1 MNNKKNKNKKKHN
14 KQSKEGGVVDNG
26 ESRRMHFPSR
36 EILRTFGKDDESIQ
50 PERSPNAGPKDGQG
64 WRSAAMSL
72 PHLGRKCSFHINV
85 TIGAHAQRGLR

>member
-36 EILRTFGKDDESIQ
+36 DIANL
-50 PERSPNAGPKDGQG
+50 
-64 WRSAAMSL
+64 W
-72 PHLGRKCSFHINV
+72 
-85 TIGAHAQRGLR
+85 